1 MYIRIIY
8 PEVVDVFDTPTNQ
21 HKNSTRNNELFSR
34 KRAETRTIVLDRM
47 ADSVFASEDTGKDQE
62 DRKLA
67 VAQIIECRNV
77 DAVREWLETATQE
90 TLTAL
95 VEQMISTADGTN
107 EQAVLDW
114 AKSQKR
120 RFSVIQ

>member
-1 MYIRIIY
+1 
-8 PEVVDVFDTPTNQ
+8 
-21 HKNSTRNNELFSR
+21 
-34 KRAETRTIVLDRM
+34 M

-90 TLTAL
+90 NLTAL
-95 VEQMISTADGTN
+95 VEQMISTTDGTN

>member
-1 MYIRIIY
+1 
-8 PEVVDVFDTPTNQ
+8 
-21 HKNSTRNNELFSR
+21 
-34 KRAETRTIVLDRM
+34 M

-90 TLTAL
+90 NLTAL
-95 VEQMISTADGTN
+95 VEQMISTTDGTN
-107 EQAVLDW
+107 EQTVLDW